1 MNEAA
6 SINFEAV
13 DFAYERK
20 AVLSGFSLALEPG
33 EVVLLAA
40 PNGRGK
46 TTALWLAAGLLRPD
60 RGQVRVLGRD
70 PFRDR
75 EVLAKVG
82 FLAEGSPLPEHWS
95 VAQVLRFQRETFG
108 RWSAEDCDRL
118 MRRFRLD
125 PKARVRELSRGERGK
140 LGLVTVLST
149 MPEALLLDEPL
160 LGLDVATRRA
170 LTSEI
175 LGRVAETG
183 CPILLT
189 GHEIAEAE
197 ALIDRFVLVDDGRVV
212 CDEPVVELLAR
223 HRLLAWEAPVPPPPE
238 ALQPIVLP
246 WALGRRALVC
256 DWDEDIA
263 RLWLAQGGR
272 SDPADLETVYLS
284 LTGELEHA

>member
-1 MNEAA
+1 MTA
-6 SINFEAV
+6 SIAFEGV
-13 DFAYERK
+13 DFSYERK
-20 AVLSGFSLALEPG
+20 PVLSGFSLELDPG

-46 TTALWLAAGLLRPD
+46 TTALWLGAGLLKPD
-60 RGQVRVLGRD
+60 CGQVRVLGRD
-70 PFRDR
+70 PFHDR
-75 EVLAKVG
+75 EVLAQVG
-82 FLAEGSPLPEHWS
+82 FLAEGSPLPESWT

-108 RWSAEDCDRL
+108 RWSDEDCERL

-125 PKARVRELSRGERGK
+125 AKARVRELSRGERGK

-149 MPEALLLDEPL
+149 SPQALLLDEPL

-170 LTSEI
+170 LMSEI

-197 ALIDRFVLVDDGRVV
+197 ALIDRFVLMDAGRVV
-212 CDEPVVELLAR
+212 CDEPVIDLLAR
-223 HRLLAWEAPVPPPPE
+223 HRLLAWESPVPPPPD
-238 ALQPIVLP
+238 ALQPIILP

-256 DWDEDIA
+256 DWDEDLA
-263 RLWLAQGGR
+263 RLWLARGGR
-272 SDPADLETVYLS
+272 SEPADLETVYLS
-284 LTGELEHA
+284 LTGELENV

>member
-1 MNEAA
+1 MSARIE
-6 SINFEAV
+6 FEAV

-46 TTALWLAAGLLRPD
+46 TTALWLGAGLLRPD

-70 PFRDR
+70 PFRER
-75 EVLAKVG
+75 QVLAQVG
-82 FLAEGSPLPEHWS
+82 FLAEGSPLPESWS
-95 VAQVLRFQRETFG
+95 VAQVLKFQRDTFG
-108 RWSAEDCDRL
+108 RWSDDECDRL
-118 MRRFRLD
+118 LRRFRLD

-140 LGLVTVLST
+140 LGLVTVLATS
-149 MPEALLLDEPL
+149 PQALLLDEPL

-175 LGRVAETG
+175 LARVADTG

-197 ALIDRFVLVDDGRVV
+197 ALIDRFVLIDGGRVV
-212 CDEPVVELLAR
+212 CDEPVIDLLAR

-238 ALQPIVLP
+238 ALHPIILP

-256 DWDEDIA
+256 DWDEELA
-263 RLWLAQGGR
+263 RMWLARGGR
-272 SDPADLETVYLS
+272 SQPADLETVYLS
-284 LTGELEHA
+284 LTGELEHV